1 MNNAASE
8 IIQTYAFKMG
18 MAQGRFSYATAVD
31 LIQSLISI
39 ILVII
44 SNQVAK
50 KYQVKACFRRWEY
63 EGQNK

>member
-50 KYQVKACFRRWEY
+50 KVSG
-63 EGQNK
+63 EGLF